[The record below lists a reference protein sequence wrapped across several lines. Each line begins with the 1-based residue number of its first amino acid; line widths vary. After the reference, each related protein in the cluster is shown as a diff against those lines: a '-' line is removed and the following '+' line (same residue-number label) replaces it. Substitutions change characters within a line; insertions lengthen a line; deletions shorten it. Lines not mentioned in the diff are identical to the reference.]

1 MKLARGEPGEPLEGS
16 SPTFE
21 EGGLDG
27 EKQASE
33 LLRFPQGST
42 GSGAEQRCGSPD
54 EARGGSGPVACEGR
68 HPELNDDLWLMIFS
82 TLNIRDRVML
92 EGGVW
97 EEKGKGEESGRVCVR
112 TGSVLMLVNVLV
124 QEIFSELS
132 LLCSS
137 VPEVAEIGNLV
148 LEELEE
154 TQL

>member
-27 EKQASE
+27 EKQASS

-54 EARGGSGPVACEGR
+54 EARGGSGPVACERR

-82 TLNIRDRVML
+82 TLNISDRVML

-97 EEKGKGEESGRVCVR
+97 GVGRGKRVGGCV
-112 TGSVLMLVNVLV
+112 
-124 QEIFSELS
+124 
-132 LLCSS
+132 
-137 VPEVAEIGNLV
+137 
-148 LEELEE
+148 
-154 TQL
+154 